1 MDEHCDL
8 VMKGGITSGVVYPR
22 LVAELATRYRFKN
35 IGGSSAGAIAAGA
48 CAAAEYGRS
57 QGHPGAF
64 AQLGELP
71 QQLGEPI
78 TPEGRTRLFTLFRP
92 APALRRHFAA
102 MVGALNAGPRDAARA
117 VLWRLVTMHAVSVL
131 LLLALGSALLWPLL
145 QSVATGLPMAAL
157 AIGGLT
163 AMTLCALAAAL
174 AGRSALRGQGLRAA
188 GIAALAVLALAV
200 FLRALAP
207 QTAWPGALAHGL
219 AVLLVAL
226 LWMLPVLAWVGWR
239 FARGLLAGLHA
250 NGYGLCSGLGDSD
263 APPGQPAL
271 TDWLTGYFNTL
282 AGKAADG
289 PPLRFGELW
298 GHDDPEL
305 PRAIN
310 LEVMTSA
317 ISQQMVYGIP
327 LRPGTP
333 RFLYDPVEWAR
344 LFPPAV
350 MQALEDSL
358 RAHPEGDGS
367 EPLAEGTRVL
377 GPEGRPLRP
386 LPRRADWPVV
396 VAVRMSL
403 SFPVL
408 LSAVPLYAIDWSLK
422 ANAECRQAINAAA
435 TPEQRGA
442 HPLQAKRIWFS
453 DGGIGSNMPLHL
465 FDTLLPGHP
474 TFAVNLKTGHPDY
487 PIQEGQPGNGG
498 GRVYLPVDNRGGS
511 QRFWNAPDDRTPLG
525 GLTGFLASIVDTM
538 QNWRDEIQF
547 PYPGFRDR
555 IVQISQRPDEGGL
568 NLDMP
573 PKNIAA
579 LSGAGAMAAARLIDR
594 FHPAGAEGGAG
605 WHNHEQVRLGTFL
618 GTVQPGSAALAPS
631 LVSGEWTA
639 LLKDLRYDAPQ
650 RALAGEFMDVLTRL
664 AQLGPDSGL
673 SLEAGALKPLAQIRI
688 TPRI

>member
-35 IGGSSAGAIAAGA
+35 IGGTSAGAIAAGA
-48 CAAAEYGRS
+48 CAAAEYGRRH
-57 QGHPGAF
+57 GHDQAF
-64 AQLGELP
+64 EQLGELP

-78 TPEGRTRLFTLFRP
+78 TPEGRTRLFSLFRP
-92 APALRRHFAA
+92 TPALRRHFAV

-117 VLWRLVTMHAVSVL
+117 VLWSLVKMQAGLVL
-131 LLLALGSALLWPLL
+131 LALALGSVLLWPLL
-145 QSVATGLPMAAL
+145 QAVAPALPTAAMATGGA
-157 AIGGLT
+157 T
-163 AMTLCALAAAL
+163 AMAVCALAAAL
-174 AGRSALRGQGLRAA
+174 ASRALLHGHALRAA
-188 GIAALAVLALAV
+188 GVATLAVGALAV
-200 FLRALAP
+200 FLRLLAP
-207 QTAWPGALAHGL
+207 DTGWPAALGHGL
-219 AVLLVAL
+219 AVWLVAL
-226 LWMLPVLAWVGWR
+226 LWMLPVLGVVGWR
-239 FARGLLAGLHA
+239 FGRGLLAGLHA
-250 NGYGLCSGLGDSD
+250 NGYGLCSGQGDERTPTD
-263 APPGQPAL
+263 QPAL

-282 AGKAADG
+282 AGKAPDG

-298 GHDDPEL
+298 GHDDPEQ
-305 PRAIN
+305 PREIN

-317 ISQQMVYGIP
+317 VSQQMVYGIP

-333 RFLYDPVEWAR
+333 RFFYDPVEWAR

-350 MQALEDSL
+350 MQALDEAL

-367 EPLAEGTRVL
+367 EPLREGSRVL

-422 ANAECRQAINAAA
+422 SNAQCRQAIDAAA
-435 TPEQRGA
+435 TPDERAA

-465 FDTLLPGHP
+465 FDALLPGHP
-474 TFAVNLKTGHPDY
+474 TFAVNLKTAHPDY
-487 PIQEGQPGNGG
+487 PIHDQVPGNEG

-511 QRFWNAPDDRTPLG
+511 QRFWNAPNDAAPLG
-525 GLTGFLASIVDTM
+525 GLVGFLASIVDTM

-573 PKNIAA
+573 PKNIEA

-594 FHPAGAEGGAG
+594 FHPAGAEGGEG
-605 WHNHEQVRLGTFL
+605 WRNHEQVRLGTFL
-618 GTVQPGSAALAPS
+618 GTVQPGSASLAPS
-631 LVSGEWTA
+631 LASGEWTP
-639 LLKDLRYDAPQ
+639 LLKNLRYDAPQ
-650 RALAGEFMDVLTRL
+650 RALAGEFMDVLNQL

-673 SLEAGALKPLAQIRI
+673 SLESGALKPLAQIRI